1 MLIPRRP
8 LDGVVAARP
17 KLTHPPTQI
26 TVEQL
31 DMAMKTNVYG
41 LLTCA
46 QCCTPAMV
54 EKKTGNII
62 ITGATASLRGM
73 PFTSAFA
80 AAKGGQKSLAQSMAR
95 QLWKDNVHVALCC
108 GTTATPRPTS
118 LRGTTP
124 RPTDT
129 DECLACHACG
139 GSADCPATSYCRG
152 NGVCQGFPDYSSFDP
167 RGECCARP

>member
-8 LDGVVAARP
+8 LDGFVAARP

-46 QCCTPAMV
+46 QCCTPDMV
-54 EKKTGNII
+54 QMGGGNII
-62 ITGATASLRGM
+62 VTGATASLRGM

-95 QLWKDNVHVALCC
+95 QLWKDNVHVAYAIIDAQVGDGEGKMHPDSIAREYFHL
-108 GTTATPRPTS
+108 AEQTS
-118 LRGTTP
+118 
-124 RPTDT
+124 
-129 DECLACHACG
+129 
-139 GSADCPATSYCRG
+139 DCWSFQHHIQCKTS
-152 NGVCQGFPDYSSFDP
+152 DMSLL
-167 RGECCARP
+167 